1 LPRSAS
7 VRNDCASATANLQ
20 FIPIGIFKEECVI
33 TWAVFRPDLGAF
45 QVSATGFTDNF
56 SDAVDLFARL
66 RPECDSRIIWAM
78 IRLFFEAKE
87 FRGFAGAVFFKTTPL
102 LRAFIES
109 KSNCRQNLSEK
120 FLRPRP
126 ISDTQVD
133 VIKETSLQDWNCG
146 AITATGPRAVVS
158 SFLIQPELGALPRC
172 GLAVLLR

>member
-1 LPRSAS
+1 MPRSGS

-20 FIPIGIFKEECVI
+20 FIPVRIFKEKRVI

-45 QVSATGFTDNF
+45 QVLAAGFTDDL
-56 SDAVDLFARL
+56 SDAIDLFARL

-78 IRLFFEAKE
+78 IRLFLEAKE

-126 ISDTQVD
+126 ISDTQID
-133 VIKETSLQDWNCG
+133 VIKEASLQGWNWW
-146 AITATGPRAVVS
+146 RDYSHRS
-158 SFLIQPELGALPRC
+158 SGSR
-172 GLAVLLR
+172 